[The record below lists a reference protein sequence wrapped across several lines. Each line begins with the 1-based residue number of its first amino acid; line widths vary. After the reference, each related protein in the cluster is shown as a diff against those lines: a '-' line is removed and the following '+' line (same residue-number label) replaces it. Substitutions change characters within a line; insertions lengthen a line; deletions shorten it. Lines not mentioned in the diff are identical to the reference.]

1 VLLQILTWLMLLQ
14 DTMMILRNFLKKL
27 INSKRVEFL
36 QSLEEIRGYS
46 DLTIKSYDEAIKE
59 AFESI
64 EISEEDN
71 LITINLMPYRMKI
84 SHLNPKTISK
94 KLSAI
99 RTFIKFLIGDGMKIS
114 LKADETIK
122 VAKTLPKPI
131 SHKHILE
138 ALENAEFYEKL
149 VVVMLYSLG
158 LRISELSSLKLND
171 ISDEWV
177 RVLGK
182 GNKQRDIPLLHSSK
196 ELIDEYLSKNYPK
209 IFLFEANDERLSENS
224 LRYTVNKVF
233 KRVGLKVTPHQLRHS
248 YATSLLNGGAPIV
261 DVSELLGHSTMA
273 TTQIYTKLGSALKQQ
288 NYNKAHPLCGDEQC

>member
-1 VLLQILTWLMLLQ
+1 
-14 DTMMILRNFLKKL
+14 MILRNFLKKL
-27 INSKRVEFL
+27 ISTKRVDFL
-36 QSLEEIRGYS
+36 QSLEDFRGYS
-46 DLTIKSYDEAIKE
+46 DLTIKSYDETIKE
-59 AFESI
+59 ALECV
-64 EISEEDN
+64 EISEEEKSVI
-71 LITINLMPYRMKI
+71 LNLMPYRIKI

-99 RTFIKFLIGDGMKIS
+99 RTFVEFLNDEGMKIS
-114 LKADETIK
+114 LKADESIK

-138 ALENAEFYEKL
+138 ALEHADFYEKL
-149 VVVMLYSLG
+149 IVTILYTLG
-158 LRISELSSLKLND
+158 LRISELSSLKLRD

-182 GNKQRDIPLLHSSK
+182 GNKHRDVPLLHSTK
-196 ELIDEYLSKNYPK
+196 ELIDEYLSDNSPK
-209 IFLFEANDERLSENS
+209 VFLFEANDERLSENS

-248 YATSLLNGGAPIV
+248 YATSLLNSNAPIA

-288 NYNKAHPLCGDEQC
+288 NYNKAHPLCGDERC